1 MKILTLNA
9 HAWAE
14 ENQLNKISQLAEF
27 INTHQFDII
36 SMQEVNQPIQEEA
49 LTAAELEHY
58 FRIDSDTVVK
68 KDNYAY
74 VLLTQLSETY
84 YWTWIPTHVGFRTYD
99 EGLAILSRTP
109 ITQAFGE
116 YVSHIQDYNNYRTR
130 KIVGIQTVA
139 DGEEAWFVNGHY
151 NWWDDDQEPFK
162 GQWDLTESK
171 LAPYMNEPLYM
182 MGDFNNVAEIR
193 EQGYDYMMSH
203 GWHDL
208 YTMAKQKDDGATV
221 VKAIAGWANNSQP
234 LRIDYI
240 FSNRPVQAKSST
252 VVLNGKNGPVVSD
265 HYGVAVEIDMNN

>member
-14 ENQLNKISQLAEF
+14 ENQLHKISQLADF

-116 YVSHIQDYNNYRTR
+116 YVSHMQDYNNYRTR

-151 NWWDDDQEPFK
+151 NWWDDEQEPFK

-182 MGDFNNVAEIR
+182 MGDFNNVSEIR

-208 YTMAKQKDDGATV
+208 YTMAKQKDNGATV

>member
-14 ENQLNKISQLAEF
+14 ENQLHKISQLADF

-116 YVSHIQDYNNYRTR
+116 YVSHMQDYNNYRTR

-171 LAPYMNEPLYM
+171 LAPYMNEPLYI

-203 GWHDL
+203 GWYDL

-265 HYGVAVEIDMNN
+265 HYGVAVEIDKNN

>member
-116 YVSHIQDYNNYRTR
+116 YVSHMQDYNNYRTR

>member
-14 ENQLNKISQLAEF
+14 EDQLNKISQLAEF

-36 SMQEVNQPIQEEA
+36 SMQEVNQSIQEEA
-49 LTAAELEHY
+49 LTTAELEHY
-58 FRIDSDTVVK
+58 FAIDSDIVVK

-74 VLLTQLSETY
+74 VLLTQLSEKY
-84 YWTWIPTHVGFRTYD
+84 YWTWIPTHVGFRRYD

-116 YVSHIQDYNNYRTR
+116 YVSHMRDYNNYRTR
-130 KIVGIQTVA
+130 KIVGIQTVT
-139 DGEEAWFVNGHY
+139 DGEKAWFVNGHY
-151 NWWDDDQEPFK
+151 NWWDDEQEPFK

-171 LAPYMNEPLYM
+171 LAPYMNEPLYI

-193 EQGYDYMMSH
+193 GQGYDYMMSH

-208 YTMAKQKDDGATV
+208 YTTAAQKDDGATV

-252 VVLNGKNGPVVSD
+252 VVLNGKHGPVVSD

>member
-14 ENQLNKISQLAEF
+14 ENQLNKISQLADF

-116 YVSHIQDYNNYRTR
+116 YVSHMQDYNNYRTR

>member
-14 ENQLNKISQLAEF
+14 ENQLHKISQLADF

-116 YVSHIQDYNNYRTR
+116 YVSHMQDYNNYRTR